1 MTISWKRIGIA
12 AGLVAVM
19 VAAQPAPAKNPRID
33 ISKCPRTCDAG
44 EVCGV
49 TVEDVKQC
57 GPSSQGPW
65 SPSTYSC
72 CCCTDSSKGNW
83 FYGG

>member
-1 MTISWKRIGIA
+1 MRILWKRIGMA
-12 AGLVAVM
+12 VALVAAIGAV
-19 VAAQPAPAKNPRID
+19 QPTTAKNPRID
-33 ISKCPRTCDAG
+33 IRKCPRTCDAT

-49 TVEDVKQC
+49 TPEDPKQC

-65 SPSTYSC
+65 HVSTFAC
-72 CCCTDSSKGNW
+72 CCCADDSKGNW